1 MSGGEDAGWAAPWAA
16 PLGDA
21 APPLLGALDGVTAA
35 GLEGWLFDPARPLW
49 PVMFRVSL
57 GGADLG
63 RHIANL
69 PPNAAAPGRLRFR
82 IPLPAGLAPKAAQEA
97 VILTLDGRRALTPEG
112 WQERVP
118 EGGAGAAPAQ
128 PAAEPPGAP
137 APALPPEPISEPPA
151 ALAPAVP
158 QPPPPVPEASPI
170 PAALAEAATLP
181 TPPAPELANLLDQL
195 DAAQRLALIEKAFQA
210 KEWPVVLALTEN
222 LPGTARDPRLVTF
235 RGRALFYQGRHA
247 EATETLRFIQARHP
261 QRHTA
266 MLFLGRAL
274 AQLGQLPE
282 AREVLAHCRAGNPAE
297 PRYVFEAGRIAAR
310 LVQGDDGQAE
320 PRPDLREEAT
330 SLLRQAFEMRPTD
343 HRAPRLLA
351 QLTLLEGRIS
361 EALSLLE
368 TAVALAP
375 QQAELRMELARVLT
389 RLNRLEEALAA
400 AEAAARLD
408 PLRDGAAFAVRI
420 LQRWLE
426 ARRTGPLR
434 IDEVAPA

>member
-1 MSGGEDAGWAAPWAA
+1 MSGGEGGGWAA

-21 APPLLGALDGVTAA
+21 APPLLGALEGVTAE
-35 GLEGWLFDPARPLW
+35 GLEGWLRDPARPLW

-69 PPNAAAPGRLRFR
+69 PPHPDAPGRLRFR
-82 IPLPAGLAPKAAQEA
+82 VPLPAGLAPEAARQA

-112 WQERVP
+112 WREQAPQGVRGEAP
-118 EGGAGAAPAQ
+118 EPPRAALPRPDAPAAPEV
-128 PAAEPPGAP
+128 AAA
-137 APALPPEPISEPPA
+137 APPA
-151 ALAPAVP
+151 EF
-158 QPPPPVPEASPI
+158 EA
-170 PAALAEAATLP
+170 AATATPLAEAAPLP
-181 TPPAPELANLLDQL
+181 PSPPHELASLLDQL
-195 DAAQRLALIEKAFQA
+195 DPAQRLALVEKAFQA

-235 RGRALFYQGRHA
+235 RGRAFFYQGRHA
-247 EATETLRFIQARHP
+247 EAVETLRFIQARHP

-320 PRPDLREEAT
+320 PRPDLREEAM
-330 SLLRQAFEMRPTD
+330 SLLRQAFDLRPTD

-351 QLTLLEGRIS
+351 QLTLLEGRIG

-375 QQAELRMELARVLT
+375 QQAELRMELARLLT